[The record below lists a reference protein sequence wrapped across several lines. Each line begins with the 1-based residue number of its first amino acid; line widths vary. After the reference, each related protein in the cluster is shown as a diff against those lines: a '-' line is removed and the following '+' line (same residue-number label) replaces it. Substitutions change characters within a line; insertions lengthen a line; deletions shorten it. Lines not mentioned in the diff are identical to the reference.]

1 MKILTSILESIPKFK
16 LIKQEAEEHIKLL
29 KELQNEKIKALGPN
43 KISLD
48 SVTVHKRGFDDLRI
62 SKIPDIENLTL
73 RSIQSRNKFKCFKI
87 QIVSKTDSQHF
98 LNLLTTPKI

>member
-43 KISLD
+43 KFSLD
-48 SVTVHKRGFDDLRI
+48 SVTGHKPGFR
-62 SKIPDIENLTL
+62 
-73 RSIQSRNKFKCFKI
+73 
-87 QIVSKTDSQHF
+87 
-98 LNLLTTPKI
+98 